1 MKVTGALRSSSG
13 AEVPASLIVRGG
25 NWRRR
30 GRTLLGRFA
39 AKGGKE
45 MVVAGGEREL
55 KRSFVLF
62 CFVLTMGDRVARF
75 CANRE

>member
-45 MVVAGGEREL
+45 MVVVGGEREL

-62 CFVLTMGDRVARF
+62 CFNNGRQSGAFLCQQGII
-75 CANRE
+75 